1 MISSHVEAQPSNAP
15 RQVLNVDGEPVVP
28 QTRRGGCSVA
38 AIVITLVVI
47 AAVAVG
53 AYFLVTHWMGSSG
66 SAAAGGKGGKG
77 AKGDIPV
84 KVAEAKRGDMD
95 IYLQGLGLVTPL
107 NNVTIKSRVDG
118 QIMKIAYTE
127 GQIVQEGQLL
137 IQIDPRPYQ
146 AALEQA
152 QGQLLKDQAQQAE
165 AQVDLNR
172 YLSIPNSVTQQQID
186 QQKALVQ
193 QYAGAVESDQSAV
206 DNATLNVGYC
216 QIKAP
221 ITGRIGLRLVD
232 VGNMVHATDTSGLA
246 VIAQIQPITVVFTVT
261 EDQISQVFTRP
272 DHGDGLPVQ
281 AYNRDL
287 TQVIATG
294 KLLAIDNQVDP
305 STGTVKIK
313 AQFDNA
319 DNALFPSQFVNAK
332 LLVNTLK
339 NVVLIPAAA
348 VQIGPQSSY
357 VYVVKPD
364 KTVQLENVKVGPR
377 EGNEQVVEEGVT
389 PGQSVVT
396 DGVDKLVDG
405 TKVIVTPPDKAAGA
419 GAATKPSRGGK
430 GKPGSSMPSTRP
442 AAASEAEA
450 R

>member
-15 RQVLNVDGEPVVP
+15 RQVLNVDGEPIAP
-28 QTRRGGCSVA
+28 QTHRGGCSVA

-53 AYFLVTHWMGSSG
+53 AYFLVTHWMGSS
-66 SAAAGGKGGKG
+66 AKAGGSGKG

-127 GQIVQEGQLL
+127 GQIVKEGQLL
-137 IQIDPRPYQ
+137 VQIDPRPYQ

-152 QGQLLKDQAQQAE
+152 QGQLLKDQAQQTE

-193 QYAGAVESDQSAV
+193 QFAGSVESDQSAV
-206 DNATLNVGYC
+206 DSAKLNLVYC
-216 QIKAP
+216 QISAP

-246 VIAQIQPITVVFTVT
+246 VIAQIHPITVVFTVT
-261 EDQISQVFTRP
+261 EDQISQVFSRP

-305 STGTVKIK
+305 TTGTVKIK

-319 DNALFPSQFVNAK
+319 DDALFPSQFVNAK
-332 LLVNTLK
+332 LLVDTLK

-348 VQIGPQSSY
+348 VQLGPQSSY

-364 KTVQLENVKVGPR
+364 KTVQLSNVKVGPR

-396 DGVDKLVDG
+396 DGVDKLIDG
-405 TKVIVTPPDKAAGA
+405 TKVTVTAPDKGA
-419 GAATKPSRGGK
+419 GSTTKPSRGGK
-430 GKPGSSMPSTRP
+430 GKPGTSMPSTRP
-442 AAASEAEA
+442 AAESEAEA

>member
-1 MISSHVEAQPSNAP
+1 MISSHVEAQPPNAP
-15 RQVLNVDGEPVVP
+15 RQVLNVDGEPAAP

-66 SAAAGGKGGKG
+66 KAGAGGKGKG
-77 AKGDIPV
+77 PKGDIPV
-84 KVAEAKRGDMD
+84 KVAEVKRGDMD

-118 QIMKIAYTE
+118 QIMQIAYTE
-127 GQIVQEGQLL
+127 GQIVKEGQLL
-137 IQIDPRPYQ
+137 VQIDPRPYQ
-146 AALEQA
+146 ATLEQA

-206 DNATLNVGYC
+206 DNATLNLGYC

-305 STGTVKIK
+305 TTGTVKIK

-339 NVVLIPAAA
+339 NVLLIPAAA

-364 KTVQLENVKVGPR
+364 KTVQLANIKVGPR
-377 EGNEQVVEEGVT
+377 EGNEQVVEDGVT

-396 DGVDKLVDG
+396 DGVDKLIDG
-405 TKVIVTPPDKAAGA
+405 TKVTVTPPDKGTGA
-419 GAATKPSRGGK
+419 GSTTKPARGGK
-430 GKPGSSMPSTRP
+430 GKPGTSMPSTRP
-442 AAASEAEA
+442 AAASEAEEP
-450 R
+450 

>member
-1 MISSHVEAQPSNAP
+1 MISPQVETRPPNSP
-15 RQVLNVDGEPVVP
+15 RQVLSADGEPVAPMP
-28 QTRRGGCSVA
+28 QRGGCGLA
-38 AIVITLVVI
+38 AIVITLAVI
-47 AAVAVG
+47 LVLGVG
-53 AYFLVTHWMGSSG
+53 AYFLVTHFMGG
-66 SAAAGGKGGKG
+66 SAKTAAGGKG

-84 KVAEAKRGDMD
+84 KVAQAKRGDMN

-118 QIMKIAYTE
+118 QIMQIPYIE
-127 GQIVQEGQLL
+127 GQIVKEGQLL

-146 AALEQA
+146 AQLEQA
-152 QGQLLKDQAQQAE
+152 EGQYTKDAAQQTE

-193 QYAGAVESDQSAV
+193 QYAGSVESDKSAV
-206 DNATLNVGYC
+206 DNAKLNLGFC
-216 QIKAP
+216 QITAP

-232 VGNMVHATDTSGLA
+232 VGNIIHATDTTGLA

-261 EDQISQVFTRP
+261 EDQISEVFRRP

-287 TQVIATG
+287 TQVITTG

-305 STGTVKIK
+305 TTGTVKIK
-313 AQFDNA
+313 AQFDNT

-332 LLVNTLK
+332 LLVDTLK
-339 NVVLIPAAA
+339 NIVLIPAAA
-348 VQIGPQSSY
+348 VQLGPQSSY

-364 KTVQLENVKVGPR
+364 KTVQLQNVKVGPR
-377 EGNEQVVEEGVT
+377 EGNEQAIDEGIE

-396 DGVDKLVDG
+396 DGVDKLIDG
-405 TKVIVTPPDKAAGA
+405 TKVVIAPPDKA
-419 GAATKPSRGGK
+419 GAAGSTTKPSRRGK
-430 GKPGSSMPSTRP
+430 GMSGTSRPSTRP
-442 AAASEAEA
+442 AAESEAEA

>member
-15 RQVLNVDGEPVVP
+15 RQVLNVDGEPIAP
-28 QTRRGGCSVA
+28 QTHRGGCSVA

-66 SAAAGGKGGKG
+66 KAAAGGKG

-84 KVAEAKRGDMD
+84 KVAAAKRGDMD

-127 GQIVQEGQLL
+127 GQIVTAGQLL

-146 AALEQA
+146 AQLEQA
-152 QGQLLKDQAQQAE
+152 EGQHTKDVATLDNAKI
-165 AQVDLNR
+165 DLQR

-186 QQKALVQ
+186 LQKATVQ
-193 QYAGAVESDQSAV
+193 QDTGAVQSDQSAV
-206 DNATLNVGYC
+206 DNAKLNLVYC
-216 QIKAP
+216 QISAP

-246 VIAQIQPITVVFTVT
+246 VIAQIQPITVVFTVA

-305 STGTVKIK
+305 ATGTVKIK

-319 DNALFPSQFVNAK
+319 DNALFPNQFVNAK

-364 KTVQLENVKVGPR
+364 KTVQLANIKVGPR

-396 DGVDKLVDG
+396 DGVDKLIDG
-405 TKVIVTPPDKAAGA
+405 TKVIVTAPDKGGGA
-419 GAATKPSRGGK
+419 GSTTKPSRGGK
-430 GKPGSSMPSTRP
+430 GKPATSMPSTRP

>member
-1 MISSHVEAQPSNAP
+1 
-15 RQVLNVDGEPVVP
+15 L
-28 QTRRGGCSVA
+28 A
-38 AIVITLVVI
+38 AIVITLAVI
-47 AAVAVG
+47 LVLGVG
-53 AYFLVTHWMGSSG
+53 AYFLVTHFMGG
-66 SAAAGGKGGKG
+66 SAKTAAGGKG

-84 KVAEAKRGDMD
+84 KVAQAKRGDMN

-118 QIMKIAYTE
+118 QIMQIPYIE
-127 GQIVQEGQLL
+127 GQIVKEGQLL

-146 AALEQA
+146 AQLEQA
-152 QGQLLKDQAQQAE
+152 EGQYTKDAAQQTE

-193 QYAGAVESDQSAV
+193 QYAGSVESDKSAV
-206 DNATLNVGYC
+206 DNAKLNLGFC
-216 QIKAP
+216 QITAP

-232 VGNMVHATDTSGLA
+232 VGNIIHATDTTGLA

-261 EDQISQVFTRP
+261 EDQISEVFRRP

-305 STGTVKIK
+305 TTGTVKIK
-313 AQFDNA
+313 AQFDNT

-332 LLVNTLK
+332 LLVDTLK
-339 NVVLIPAAA
+339 NIVLIPAAA
-348 VQIGPQSSY
+348 VQLGPQSSY

-364 KTVQLENVKVGPR
+364 KTVQLQNVKVGPR
-377 EGNEQVVEEGVT
+377 EGNEQAIDEGIE

-396 DGVDKLVDG
+396 DGVDKLIDR
-405 TKVIVTPPDKAAGA
+405 TKVVIAPPDKA
-419 GAATKPSRGGK
+419 GAAGSTTKPSRRGK
-430 GKPGSSMPSTRP
+430 GMSGTSRPSTRP
-442 AAASEAEA
+442 AAESEAEA